1 LRILRFYLILP
12 KSSGTIT
19 LERYQVQKPDEKILI
34 VEDDNA
40 QLETLA
46 EILSPLGSILTA
58 ESGSEALDIIKQ
70 EQPAVVVADL
80 VLPGNVDGLKIL
92 RFTGEATPETP
103 VILITGH
110 ATVETALEAMKS
122 GAYDYLMKPID
133 IRRLRALV
141 QKALERYRLAT
152 EKKRLLEAIESDT
165 VFMGMVGV
173 SDGMRDVFRKISAVA
188 PTDTTVLIIG
198 ESGTGKELVAE
209 AIHKLSNRPG
219 KLVKINCSAIPE
231 HLLESELFG
240 YEKGAFTGALRR
252 KPGKFELAN
261 GGTLFLDE
269 IGDMPPALQSKL
281 LRVIE
286 TGEVEPLGATSA
298 KKVDV
303 RIIAATNQD
312 LERLM
317 KEGKFRQDLYFRLR
331 VFVIEIPPLRKRRED
346 IPILVSYFLRQISAK
361 LGKKITSLSKDVM
374 DAFMEY
380 DWPGNVRQLRN
391 ALEEIAILAE
401 GETINV
407 LPTFIEKEAI
417 KPSLEG
423 KTMEEIERE
432 AIALALKKTGGN
444 RVKAAK
450 MLGIGTRTLYR
461 KIEKYGLE
469 KEGKND

>member
-1 LRILRFYLILP
+1 
-12 KSSGTIT
+12 
-19 LERYQVQKPDEKILI
+19 VQKPDEKILI
-34 VEDDNA
+34 VEDDKA

-173 SDGMRDVFRKISAVA
+173 SEGMRDVFRKISAVA

-209 AIHKLSNRPG
+209 AIHKLSNRQG

-346 IPILVSYFLRQISAK
+346 IPILISYFLRQISAK

>member
-1 LRILRFYLILP
+1 
-12 KSSGTIT
+12 
-19 LERYQVQKPDEKILI
+19 VQKPDEKILI
-34 VEDDNA
+34 VEDDKA

>member
-1 LRILRFYLILP
+1 M
-12 KSSGTIT
+12 
-19 LERYQVQKPDEKILI
+19 QKPDEKILI
-34 VEDDNA
+34 VEDDKA

-92 RFTGEATPETP
+92 RFTGEETPETP

-173 SDGMRDVFRKISAVA
+173 SEGMRDVFRKISAVA

-346 IPILVSYFLRQISAK
+346 IPILISYFLRQISAK

>member
-1 LRILRFYLILP
+1 M
-12 KSSGTIT
+12 
-19 LERYQVQKPDEKILI
+19 QKQDEKILI
-34 VEDDNA
+34 VEDDKA

-173 SDGMRDVFRKISAVA
+173 SEGMRDVFRKISAVA

-209 AIHKLSNRPG
+209 AIHKLSNRQG

>member
-1 LRILRFYLILP
+1 M
-12 KSSGTIT
+12 
-19 LERYQVQKPDEKILI
+19 QKPDEKILI
-34 VEDDNA
+34 VEDDKA

-92 RFTGEATPETP
+92 RFTGETTPETP

-122 GAYDYLMKPID
+122 GAYDYLVKPID

-173 SDGMRDVFRKISAVA
+173 SEGMRDVFRKISAVA

>member
-1 LRILRFYLILP
+1 M
-12 KSSGTIT
+12 
-19 LERYQVQKPDEKILI
+19 QKPDEKILI
-34 VEDDNA
+34 VEDDKA

-152 EKKRLLEAIESDT
+152 EKKKLLEAIESDT
-165 VFMGMVGV
+165 VFMGMVGA

>member
-1 LRILRFYLILP
+1 M
-12 KSSGTIT
+12 
-19 LERYQVQKPDEKILI
+19 QKPDEKILI
-34 VEDDNA
+34 VEDDKA

-46 EILSPLGSILTA
+46 EILSPLGSILKA

>member
-1 LRILRFYLILP
+1 M
-12 KSSGTIT
+12 
-19 LERYQVQKPDEKILI
+19 QKPNEKILI
-34 VEDDNA
+34 VEDDKA

-92 RFTGEATPETP
+92 RFTGETTPETP

-122 GAYDYLMKPID
+122 GAYDYLVKPID

>member
-1 LRILRFYLILP
+1 M
-12 KSSGTIT
+12 
-19 LERYQVQKPDEKILI
+19 QKPDEKILI
-34 VEDDNA
+34 VEDDKA

-80 VLPGNVDGLKIL
+80 VLPGNVDGLRIL

>member
-1 LRILRFYLILP
+1 M
-12 KSSGTIT
+12 
-19 LERYQVQKPDEKILI
+19 QKPDEKILI
-34 VEDDNA
+34 VEDDKA

-173 SDGMRDVFRKISAVA
+173 SEGMRDVFRKISAVA

>member
-1 LRILRFYLILP
+1 M
-12 KSSGTIT
+12 
-19 LERYQVQKPDEKILI
+19 QKPDEKILI
-34 VEDDNA
+34 VEDDKA

-173 SDGMRDVFRKISAVA
+173 SEGMRDVFRKISAVA

-331 VFVIEIPPLRKRRED
+331 VFAIEIPPLRKRRED

>member
-1 LRILRFYLILP
+1 M
-12 KSSGTIT
+12 
-19 LERYQVQKPDEKILI
+19 QKPDEKILI
-34 VEDDNA
+34 VEDDKA

>member
-1 LRILRFYLILP
+1 M
-12 KSSGTIT
+12 
-19 LERYQVQKPDEKILI
+19 QKPDEKILI
-34 VEDDNA
+34 VEDDKA

-92 RFTGEATPETP
+92 RFTGETTPETP

-173 SDGMRDVFRKISAVA
+173 SEGMRDVFRKISAVA

>member
-1 LRILRFYLILP
+1 M
-12 KSSGTIT
+12 
-19 LERYQVQKPDEKILI
+19 QKPDEKILI

-46 EILSPLGSILTA
+46 EILSPLGSILTV

-361 LGKKITSLSKDVM
+361 LGKKITSLSKDIM

>member
-1 LRILRFYLILP
+1 M
-12 KSSGTIT
+12 
-19 LERYQVQKPDEKILI
+19 QKPDEKILI
-34 VEDDNA
+34 VEDDKA

-92 RFTGEATPETP
+92 RFTGETTPETP

-173 SDGMRDVFRKISAVA
+173 SEGMRDVFRKISAVA

-209 AIHKLSNRPG
+209 AIHKLSNRQG

-374 DAFMEY
+374 EAFMEY

>member
-1 LRILRFYLILP
+1 M
-12 KSSGTIT
+12 
-19 LERYQVQKPDEKILI
+19 QKQDEKILI
-34 VEDDNA
+34 VEDDKA

-92 RFTGEATPETP
+92 RFTGETTPETP

>member
-1 LRILRFYLILP
+1 
-12 KSSGTIT
+12 
-19 LERYQVQKPDEKILI
+19 VQKPDEKILI

-46 EILSPLGSILTA
+46 EILSPLGSILTV

-361 LGKKITSLSKDVM
+361 LGKKITSLSKDIM

>member
-1 LRILRFYLILP
+1 
-12 KSSGTIT
+12 
-19 LERYQVQKPDEKILI
+19 VQKPDEKILI
-34 VEDDNA
+34 VEDDKA

-92 RFTGEATPETP
+92 RFTGETTPETP

-173 SDGMRDVFRKISAVA
+173 SEGMRDVFRKISAVA

>member
-1 LRILRFYLILP
+1 M
-12 KSSGTIT
+12 
-19 LERYQVQKPDEKILI
+19 QKPDEKILI
-34 VEDDNA
+34 VEDDKA

-46 EILSPLGSILTA
+46 EILSPLGSILTV

-361 LGKKITSLSKDVM
+361 LGKKITSLSKDIM

>member
-1 LRILRFYLILP
+1 M
-12 KSSGTIT
+12 
-19 LERYQVQKPDEKILI
+19 QKPDEKILI
-34 VEDDNA
+34 VEDDKA

-173 SDGMRDVFRKISAVA
+173 SEGMRDVFRKISAVA

-346 IPILVSYFLRQISAK
+346 IPILISYFLRQISAK

>member
-1 LRILRFYLILP
+1 
-12 KSSGTIT
+12 
-19 LERYQVQKPDEKILI
+19 VQKPDEKILI
-34 VEDDNA
+34 VEDDKA

-173 SDGMRDVFRKISAVA
+173 SEGMRDVFRKISAVA

-346 IPILVSYFLRQISAK
+346 IPILISYFLRQISAK

-461 KIEKYGLE
+461 RLEKYGLE

>member
-1 LRILRFYLILP
+1 M
-12 KSSGTIT
+12 
-19 LERYQVQKPDEKILI
+19 QKPDEKILI
-34 VEDDNA
+34 VEDDKA

-173 SDGMRDVFRKISAVA
+173 SEGMRDVFRKISAVA

-346 IPILVSYFLRQISAK
+346 IPILVSYFLRQISA
-361 LGKKITSLSKDVM
+361 
-374 DAFMEY
+374 
-380 DWPGNVRQLRN
+380 
-391 ALEEIAILAE
+391 
-401 GETINV
+401 
-407 LPTFIEKEAI
+407 
-417 KPSLEG
+417 
-423 KTMEEIERE
+423 
-432 AIALALKKTGGN
+432 
-444 RVKAAK
+444 
-450 MLGIGTRTLYR
+450 
-461 KIEKYGLE
+461 
-469 KEGKND
+469 